1 MIYEFL
7 DPQYAFIWR
16 IVHCDNMPWLI
27 QNGLHCANT
36 AVQSNSWVT
45 IGNKELIDKRST
57 RQVPIGSGGTLSDY
71 VPFYFTP
78 FSPMLLNIHT
88 GYEGIT
94 KVDNKDIIILVASLY
109 DLQSSKV
116 DFAFTDRHAYMQYAS
131 FYKDLDHLNEI
142 DWDILQ
148 RRDFRR
154 DNNDPQ
160 KVERYQ
166 AEALIYKYH
175 PIEQLKAIVCYSE
188 AVQSKIQG
196 WLNQYNLNIRV
207 EVRSDWYFQ

>member
-1 MIYEFL
+1 MSYDFL
-7 DPQYAFIWR
+7 NAQHALIWR

-36 AVQSNSWVT
+36 TVQSNNWVT
-45 IGNKELIDKRST
+45 IGSKELIDKRST
-57 RQVPIGSGGTLSDY
+57 RRVAIGSAGTLNDY

-78 FSPMLLNIHT
+78 FSPMFYNIYT
-88 GYEGIT
+88 GHGDIT
-94 KVDNKDIIILVASLY
+94 RVSNENIVILVASLH
-109 DLQSSKV
+109 DLKANHINFV
-116 DFAFTDRHAYMQYAS
+116 FTDRHAYLQYAE
-131 FYKDLDHLNEI
+131 FYKDLKCLSNI

-166 AEALIYKYH
+166 AEALIYKHY

-188 AVQSKIQG
+188 TEKSKIQG
-196 WLNQYNLNIRV
+196 WLNQQNLNVRI
-207 EVRSDWYFQ
+207 EVRSDWYFG